1 MKCVERLVLPWNV
14 NFRRRSACKRLAL
27 SVALGSLAASAHAET
42 TVLRHFTLIDGTGR
56 APQSDQALIMS
67 DGRVSWVGPSR
78 NLRIPRGATVE
89 DLTNKYLLPGLID
102 SHVHLGL
109 VNGLDQNFPK
119 YYSRENVERQL
130 KIYAAYGITSVFTL
144 GTDGDQIHELV
155 ADQRREGRISEARVF
170 TAGRGVVYKG
180 SYGGVAGLDQSV
192 ATPAEAVAMVNREA
206 AKGADFIKL
215 WVDDEF
221 GSFASRMPPQISKAV
236 IDTAHKDGKKA
247 VAHVFYEDNAVELV
261 REGANGF
268 MHEVRDHVDDPSLIA
283 AMKRHGVWQV
293 SATLSRE
300 ASFTYKLLPFVD
312 DPFFSRGVTP
322 DVVAELKSP
331 ARQQKLAAGPNFP
344 KYPQV
349 LRTAMVNFGL
359 QAKAGVP
366 YGMGTDSGPSG
377 RFPGYFAHWELEL
390 MVKSGITPLQA
401 ITAATG
407 RNAQFVG
414 ARDIGTVQPGKWA
427 DLLVLDKNPIAD
439 IRNTRSIREVFIA
452 GRKVPTIWQ
461 TCVGRAA
468 DACGAAPK

>member
-1 MKCVERLVLPWNV
+1 M
-14 NFRRRSACKRLAL
+14 
-27 SVALGSLAASAHAET
+27 T
-42 TVLRHFTLIDGTGR
+42 
-56 APQSDQALIMS
+56 
-67 DGRVSWVGPSR
+67 DGRVKWVGPARS
-78 NLRIPRGATVE
+78 LRTPSGAAVE
-89 DLTNKYLLPGLID
+89 DLTGKYLLPGLID

-109 VNGLDQNFPK
+109 VNGLDQNFTK

-130 KIYAAYGITSVFTL
+130 RIYAAYGITSVFTL
-144 GTDGDQIHELV
+144 GTDGDQIHQLV
-155 ADQRREGRISEARVF
+155 ADQRREGRINEARVF

-221 GSFASRMPPQISKAV
+221 GSFPSRMPPAISKAV
-236 IDTAHKDGKKA
+236 IDTAHRDGKKA
-247 VAHVFYEDNAVELV
+247 VAHVFYHANAVELV
-261 REGANGF
+261 GEGVDGF
-268 MHEVRDHVDDPSLIA
+268 MHEVRDRVDEPALIS
-283 AMKRHGVWQV
+283 AMQRKGVWQV

-322 DVVAELKSP
+322 QVLAELKSP
-331 ARQQKLAAGPNFP
+331 ERQQRLASAPSFA

-349 LRTAMVNFGL
+349 LRTAMTNFAL
-359 QAKAGVP
+359 QAKGGVP

-427 DLLVLDKNPIAD
+427 DLLVLDKDPIAE
-439 IRNTRSIREVFIA
+439 ISNTRSIREVFIA

-461 TCVGRAA
+461 TCVGRPA
-468 DACGAAPK
+468 DACDAARK